1 MTKRMIIMLVLVG
14 LVFGGIFGFEA
25 FRSYMMHKYMS
36 KAGAPPMTVS
46 TMVAGKQ
53 LWQPTIEAV
62 GSLSAVLGADLST
75 QVAGIV
81 SSIRFKEGDDVKSGT
96 VLLEL
101 NADDDIA
108 KLHSLQAAADLAA
121 TTYQRD
127 KEQFGVKAI
136 SQQTLDAAAADL
148 KQARANV
155 AEQQALVDQKVIRAP
170 FSGRLGV
177 REVDLGQ
184 YVSAGTPMVT
194 LQSLN
199 PIFADFYVPQ
209 QSLGMIRVGQ
219 KVEVKTDAWPGQ
231 DFSGAI
237 AVIDPKVDPT
247 TRNVKV
253 RARLDNPDKKLLPG
267 MYATVDIVAGQAQN
281 LITLPQTAVTY
292 NPYGDI
298 VYLVEAAGT
307 DGNGKP
313 KLVAKEVFVT
323 TGAKRGDQVA
333 ILKGVKEGDTVVTA
347 GQIKLHNG
355 SVVLINNSIQPSDN
369 PNPHPTEED

>member
-25 FRSYMMHKYMS
+25 FKSHMMHKYMS
-36 KAGAPPMTVS
+36 KMGAPAMTVS
-46 TMVAGKQ
+46 TIVASRQ
-53 LWQPTIEAV
+53 PWQPTIEAV
-62 GSLSAVLGADLST
+62 GSLAAVRGADLSAE
-75 QVAGIV
+75 VSGIV
-81 SSIRFKEGDDVKSGT
+81 SDIRFKEGDDVKAGT

-101 NADDDIA
+101 NASDTIA

-155 AEQQALVDQKVIRAP
+155 AEQQALVDKKIIRAP

-177 REVDLGQ
+177 RNVDLGQ
-184 YVSAGTPMVT
+184 YVNAGTPMVT
-194 LQSLN
+194 LQSLD
-199 PIFADFYVPQ
+199 PIFVDFYIPQ
-209 QSLGMIRVGQ
+209 QSLSMISVGQ
-219 KVEVKTDAWPGQ
+219 KVEVRTDAWPGQ
-231 DFSGAI
+231 EFAGAI
-237 AVIDPKVDPT
+237 AVIDPKVDPN

-253 RARLDNPDKKLLPG
+253 RARLDNPDKRLLPG
-267 MYATVDIVAGQAQN
+267 MYATVDVVAGQEKN

-298 VYLVEAAGT
+298 VFLVESQGT
-307 DGNGKP
+307 DENGKP
-313 KLVAKEVFVT
+313 KLVAKQVFVT
-323 TGAKRGDQVA
+323 TGDKRGDQVA
-333 ILKGVKEGDTVVTA
+333 ILKGVKEGDTVVTT
-347 GQIKLHNG
+347 GQIKLRNG
-355 SVVLINNSIQPSDN
+355 SAVEINNSIQPTDN
-369 PNPHPTEED
+369 PNPHPTEEE